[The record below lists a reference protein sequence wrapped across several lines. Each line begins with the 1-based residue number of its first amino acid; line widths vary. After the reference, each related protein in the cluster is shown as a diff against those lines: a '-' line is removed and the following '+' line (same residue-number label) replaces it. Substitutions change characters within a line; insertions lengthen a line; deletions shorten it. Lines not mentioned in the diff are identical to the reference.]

1 VKISSI
7 TGWLRR
13 VFNPREL
20 AALAFL
26 SSSLAIGVIVTVI
39 ERSDPERFADF
50 RVIEGAVS
58 PLAPANLAAVG
69 TSGLVDLNSA
79 SAADLELLPFVG
91 PVTAARIVAFR
102 SRHGAFSSLEELARV
117 QGIGRRTVSRLESHV
132 VLGPT
137 TAPR

>member
-1 VKISSI
+1 MKISSL

-26 SSSLAIGVIVTVI
+26 SSSLAVGVIVTVI

-58 PLAPANLAAVG
+58 PPVPVDLAAAGVP
-69 TSGLVDLNSA
+69 GLVHMNSI
-79 SAADLELLPFVG
+79 
-91 PVTAARIVAFR
+91 R
-102 SRHGAFSSLEELARV
+102 
-117 QGIGRRTVSRLESHV
+117 
-132 VLGPT
+132 
-137 TAPR
+137 